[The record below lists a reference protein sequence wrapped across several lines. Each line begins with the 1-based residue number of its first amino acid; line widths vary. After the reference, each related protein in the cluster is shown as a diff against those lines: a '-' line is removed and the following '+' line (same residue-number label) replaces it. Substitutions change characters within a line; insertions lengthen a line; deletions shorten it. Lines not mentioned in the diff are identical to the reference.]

1 MIHYSRLFKYFSA
14 QVLKNDNANLMLH
27 YPQIPINSQKYPQ
40 NTKNTHKI
48 PNNTHKIPTNSPVLK
63 VFLKDKGAPTLSH
76 MEQVG
81 PELEKYHTFRFF

>member
-1 MIHYSRLFKYFSA
+1 MIHYSRLFKYLSA
-14 QVLKNDNANLMLH
+14 QVLTNDNAIFMLH
-27 YPQIPINSQKYPQ
+27 YQKILINSQKYPQ
-40 NTKNTHKI
+40 NTQ
-48 PNNTHKIPTNSPVLK
+48 NTHKIPTNSHKIPTNSPVFK

>member
-1 MIHYSRLFKYFSA
+1 MQLSTTKGYSST
-14 QVLKNDNANLMLH
+14 QVLKNDNANFMFH
-27 YPQIPINSQKYPQ
+27 YPQIPINPQKYPQ

-63 VFLKDKGAPTLSH
+63 VFLKDQGAPTLSH